1 MYTIP
6 SNRHEAE
13 QEMTD
18 VVFEDATTDAIVDSY
33 VKSPIEDTEC
43 LAYWS
48 RKEVEAA
55 GSPAKE
61 ALVSRQEVPDPAG
74 HLRRCGAPVQ

>member
-1 MYTIP
+1 MPVYNIP
-6 SNRHEAE
+6 NRHAAE
-13 QEMTD
+13 QEMND
-18 VVFEDATTDAIVDSY
+18 VVFEDASTAAIVDCY

-43 LAYWS
+43 LTYWS

-61 ALVSRQEVPDPAG
+61 ANKWPRSS
-74 HLRRCGAPVQ
+74 